1 MMIWKIIVLF
11 EVQKKCKKQNPK
23 ICSEW
28 KWKKMVLSKGGV
40 PDSKMSWFINN
51 QEAGGLLVR
60 LVIKTPLTFK
70 FLQ

>member
-1 MMIWKIIVLF
+1 
-11 EVQKKCKKQNPK
+11 
-23 ICSEW
+23 
-28 KWKKMVLSKGGV
+28 MVLSKGGV
-40 PDSKMSWFINN
+40 PDSKMLWFINN